1 MMHSRISIVTVIAI
15 LLAAGASVAN
25 PGGNGDADRDY
36 TCGGSCHGDPA
47 LSTPS
52 DGTVSVSV
60 DSTIFSGTATA
71 VHVTASGMSLSG
83 NRLLGVF
90 LLGSA
95 DGNGDHPEDHGWS
108 IVQDPNGGSHNYVEV
123 VVPSSGS
130 VTMTWVMLAP
140 QTLGAANLFVATH
153 HGSNPNSNN
162 WAYSGLTRGYTVDVQ
177 PVPENLPGFAFD
189 WKPETRVTGD
199 TSPTVI
205 TTTNTTSVSVQWML
219 EGEWIPHEAEV
230 TGEGDEWHVQIPA
243 TIGDTRIQYRVTTS
257 NGEFSVTQPWLT
269 VATQP
274 APFDGDIWDA
284 RLQGLALALLVTAFL
299 LSLQAR
305 LSPWEGG
312 PALDMTLEVEAETA
326 PPEPPGLEPEGP
338 GEESAYL
345 ARLVKYDEHPGVL
358 WDPVE
363 EEWVDDP
370 DFGGDE

>member
-1 MMHSRISIVTVIAI
+1 MHSRISIITVIAI

-60 DSTIFSGTATA
+60 DSTTFSGTATA

-205 TTTNTTSVSVQWML
+205 RTTNTTSVSVQWML

-230 TGEGDEWHVQIPA
+230 SGEGDEWNAQIPA
-243 TIGDTRIQYRVTTS
+243 TIGDTRIQYQVTTS
-257 NGEFSVTQPWLT
+257 NGEFSITQPWLT

-338 GEESAYL
+338 GEEAAYL

>member
-1 MMHSRISIVTVIAI
+1 MHSRISIITVIAI

-60 DSTIFSGTATA
+60 DSTTFSGTATA

-140 QTLGAANLFVATH
+140 QTLGTANLFVATH

-205 TTTNTTSVSVQWML
+205 RTTNTTSVSVQWML

-312 PALDMTLEVEAETA
+312 PAPDMTLEVEAETA

-338 GEESAYL
+338 GEEAAYL